1 MYCSLLFWEKKKSAS
16 IKIELTTGGEFLR
29 RPIHKER
36 SILNLVEKAF
46 AESGGKRVPEEK
58 QVFSQQALHLSR
70 EPRAHSGLGA
80 WVDPLWLLLA

>member
-1 MYCSLLFWEKKKSAS
+1 MFFNLYIQVSVSSGRKKKSAS

-46 AESGGKRVPEEK
+46 AESGGKRVPKEK

-70 EPRAHSGLGA
+70 EPRAPA
-80 WVDPLWLLLA
+80 QA